1 MGKNVAHYMKNIIYN
16 PLFILGVLIRFALIS
31 LIIPLA
37 VSDWY
42 APFLNISASQ
52 FTLDPWSAWL
62 NAGGTS
68 IAFPYGYAMW
78 LTFLPLTI
86 LAKLLGIPLLY
97 AYVLTIFLADLV
109 LLRVLRRLIP
119 NRDRLLLAVYWLSPI
134 VLLASYVYGLNDLI
148 PVLLLVLA
156 LYFTK
161 QTKLRLAGITLLA
174 AISAKLSMVLALPF
188 FLIYFF
194 NNRPLR
200 QLLREFIVGLLI
212 GSAVLISPFILS
224 NGGLQMLFSN
234 PEMLKVYRAA
244 INLGGNIFIYA
255 VPLIYLVMLYLVW
268 RVRRLN
274 YDLFHATLGM
284 AFLLIVLLT
293 PSSPGWFIWS
303 IPLLVAYQAISGRI
317 AIILVGV
324 FSSLYVLSSLLA
336 MPINM
341 VSVGVINLDSY
352 LHLSESLGHATISLL
367 QTILVATGV
376 ILCMR
381 IWRET
386 ISRND
391 FFRLSRKPFV
401 IGIAGDSG
409 SGKDKFS
416 EAIQGLFGNHSVTAL
431 SGDDYHL
438 WDRQKP
444 IWQVMT
450 PLNPKAN
457 DLESF
462 SNDLVALTDGKPIN
476 AHHYDHSSGK
486 MTMPYQKK
494 SNDFIIASGLHA
506 LYLPILRGCYNL
518 SIYLEIDEELRR
530 YFKIKR
536 DVNQRGHAVEQVEAS
551 LERREP
557 DAERFIRP
565 QAAYA
570 DLVLSLQPI
579 HPRILTNINDERP
592 LRFKLLAR
600 TRHGLNE
607 ISLIRVLVGVCGLHV
622 DMSVNN
628 DGSEVL
634 LIIEGDTSAEDIAM
648 AAQML
653 CPRVLEF
660 LDTQPKWQDGV
671 MGLMQ
676 LITLS
681 HISQALTKRFI

>member
-1 MGKNVAHYMKNIIYN
+1 MKNIIRN
-16 PLFILGVLIRFALIS
+16 PLFLIGIIVRLALIW
-31 LIIPLA
+31 LMMPLA

-42 APFLNISASQ
+42 APFLNISTSQ
-52 FTLDPWSAWL
+52 FTLDPWAAWL
-62 NAGGTS
+62 NSGGTP

-78 LTFLPLTI
+78 LAFLPLSL
-86 LAKLLGIPLLY
+86 LAKLLDIPMLY
-97 AYVLTIFLADLV
+97 AYGLTIFAADLG
-109 LLRVLRRLIP
+109 LLWVLRHLIP

-134 VLLASYVYGLNDLI
+134 VLLASYVYSLNDLI
-148 PVLLLVLA
+148 PVLLLA
-156 LYFTK
+156 FAFYFTK
-161 QTKLRLAGITLLA
+161 QTKLMFAGLALLA

-188 FLIYFF
+188 FLIYLF

-200 QLLREFIVGLLI
+200 QLMREFIVGLLI
-212 GSAVLISPFILS
+212 GGAILILPFILS
-224 NGGLQMLFSN
+224 GGGLHMLFSN
-234 PEMLKVYRAA
+234 PEMGKVYRTA
-244 INLGGNIFIYA
+244 INLGGNIFIFA

-274 YDLFHATLGM
+274 YYLFHDTLGM

-303 IPLLVAYQAISGRI
+303 IPLLVVYQAMSGRI
-317 AIILVGV
+317 AIILVSV

-336 MPINM
+336 MPINIAG
-341 VSVGVINLDSY
+341 VGVINLDQY
-352 LHLSESLGHATISLL
+352 FHLSENIGHAAISML

-376 ILCMR
+376 VLCMR

-391 FFRLSRKPFV
+391 FFRLSRRPFV
-401 IGIAGDSG
+401 MGVAGDSG
-409 SGKDKFS
+409 SGKDTFS
-416 EAIQGLFGNHSVTAL
+416 EAIQGLFGEHSVTAL

-450 PLNPKAN
+450 PLNPQAN

-462 SNDLVALTDGKPIN
+462 SNDLVALTDGKSIH
-476 AHHYDHSSGK
+476 AHHYDHRIGK
-486 MTMPYQKK
+486 MTIPFQKK

-506 LYLPILRGCYNL
+506 LYLPILRDCYNL
-518 SIYLEIDEELRR
+518 SIYLDIDEELRQ

-536 DVNQRGHAVEQVEAS
+536 DVNQRGHSLEQVTAS
-551 LERREP
+551 RERREP

-579 HPRILTNINDERP
+579 HPRIIANTNDQHP
-592 LRFKLLAR
+592 LRFKLSAR

-607 ISLIRVLVGVCGLHV
+607 NSLIRVLVGVCGLHV

-628 DGSEVL
+628 DSSEVIL
-634 LIIEGDTSAEDIAM
+634 MIEGDTSADDIAM

>member
-1 MGKNVAHYMKNIIYN
+1 MKKFARN
-16 PLFILGVLIRFALIS
+16 PLFLIGIIVRLALIW
-31 LIIPLA
+31 LMMPLA

-42 APFLNISASQ
+42 APFLNISVSQ

-62 NAGGTS
+62 YAGGAP

-78 LTFLPLTI
+78 LVFLPLTI
-86 LAKLLGIPLLY
+86 LSKLLGIPMLY
-97 AYVLTIFLADLV
+97 AYGLTIFAADLG
-109 LLRVLRRLIP
+109 LLWVLRCLIP

-134 VLLASYVYGLNDLI
+134 VLLASYVYGLNDLV

-156 LYFTK
+156 FYFTK
-161 QTKLRLAGITLLA
+161 QTKLRFAGIALLA
-174 AISAKLSMVLALPF
+174 AISAKLSMVLAIPF

-200 QLLREFIVGLLI
+200 QLMGEFIVGLLI
-212 GSAVLISPFILS
+212 GSAILILPFILS
-224 NGGLQMLFSN
+224 SGGLHMLFSN
-234 PEMLKVYRAA
+234 PEMGKVYRTA

-303 IPLLVAYQAISGRI
+303 IPLLVAYQAMSGRI
-317 AIILVGV
+317 AIVLVGV

-336 MPINM
+336 MPINI
-341 VSVGVINLDSY
+341 VGTGVINLDSY
-352 LHLSESLGHATISLL
+352 PHLSESLGHTAISLL
-367 QTILVATGV
+367 QTILLATGV
-376 ILCMR
+376 VLCMR

-401 IGIAGDSG
+401 MGVAGDSG
-409 SGKDKFS
+409 AGKDTFS
-416 EAIQGLFGNHSVTAL
+416 EAIQGLFGAHSVTAL

-462 SNDLVALTDGKPIN
+462 SNDLVALTDGKPIH
-476 AHHYDHSSGK
+476 AHHYDHRSGR
-486 MTMPYQKK
+486 MTMPFKKK

-506 LYLPILRGCYNL
+506 LYLPILRDCYNL
-518 SIYLEIDEELRR
+518 SIYLDIDEELRQ

-536 DVNQRGHAVEQVEAS
+536 DVNQRGHALEQVTAS

-579 HPRILTNINDERP
+579 HPRILTNIDDERP
-592 LRFKLLAR
+592 LRFKLSVR

-628 DGSEVL
+628 DGAEV
-634 LIIEGDTSAEDIAM
+634 IMTIEGDTSAEDIAM

>member
-1 MGKNVAHYMKNIIYN
+1 MKRFARN
-16 PLFILGVLIRFALIS
+16 PLFLIGIIVRLVLIS
-31 LIIPLA
+31 LMMPLA

-42 APFLNISASQ
+42 VPFLNVSVSQ
-52 FTLDPWSAWL
+52 FTLDPWLAWL
-62 NAGGTS
+62 NAGS
-68 IAFPYGYAMW
+68 NPIAFPYGYAMW
-78 LTFLPLTI
+78 LAFLPLTM
-86 LAKLLGIPLLY
+86 LAKLLSIPLLY
-97 AYVLTIFLADLV
+97 AHGLTIFAADLG
-109 LLRVLRRLIP
+109 LLWVLRHLIP
-119 NRDRLLLAVYWLSPI
+119 NRDRLLLTVYWLSPI

-148 PVLLLVLA
+148 PVLLLA
-156 LYFTK
+156 FSFYFTK
-161 QTKLRLAGITLLA
+161 QIKLKFAGIFLMA

-188 FLIYFF
+188 FLIYLF

-200 QLLREFIVGLLI
+200 QLIREFIFGLLMGGAI
-212 GSAVLISPFILS
+212 LILPFILS
-224 NGGLQMLFSN
+224 AGGLLMLFSN
-234 PEMLKVYRAA
+234 PEMSKIYRTA
-244 INLGGNIFIYA
+244 INLGGNIFIYV
-255 VPLIYLVMLYLVW
+255 VPFIYLVMLYLVW

-303 IPLLVAYQAISGRI
+303 IPLLVTYQAMSGRI

-336 MPINM
+336 MPMNIAG
-341 VSVGVINLDSY
+341 VGVINLDSY
-352 LHLSESLGHATISLL
+352 LHLSESLGHIGISLL
-367 QTILVATGV
+367 QTILLATGV
-376 ILCMR
+376 ILCIR

-401 IGIAGDSG
+401 IGVAGDSG
-409 SGKDKFS
+409 AGKDTFS
-416 EAIQGLFGNHSVTAL
+416 EAIQDLFGAHSVTAL

-450 PLNPKAN
+450 SLNPKAN

-462 SNDLVALTDGKPIN
+462 SNDLLALTDGKSIH
-476 AHHYDHSSGK
+476 AHHYDHRSGK
-486 MTMPYQKK
+486 MTMPFQKK

-506 LYLPILRGCYNL
+506 LYLPILRDCYNL
-518 SIYLEIDEELRR
+518 SIYLDIDEELRR

-536 DVNQRGHAVEQVEAS
+536 DVNQRGHGVEQVEAS
-551 LERREP
+551 LERREL

-565 QAAYA
+565 QASYA

-579 HPRILTNINDERP
+579 HPRILTNNNDEHP
-592 LRFKLLAR
+592 LCFKLSVR

-607 ISLIRVLVGVCGLHV
+607 TSLIRVLVGVCGLHV
-622 DMSVNN
+622 DMSVKN
-628 DGSEVL
+628 DNAEVVL
-634 LIIEGDTSAEDIAM
+634 TIEGDSSAEDIAM
-648 AAQML
+648 AAHML

-660 LDTQPKWQDGV
+660 LDTQPKWQDG
-671 MGLMQ
+671 MIGLMQ

>member
-16 PLFILGVLIRFALIS
+16 PLFILGIFIRFALIL

-42 APFLNISASQ
+42 APFLNVSTSQ
-52 FTLDPWSAWL
+52 FFLDPWSAWL
-62 NAGGTS
+62 NAGGTPV
-68 IAFPYGYAMW
+68 AFPYGYAMW
-78 LTFLPLTI
+78 LAFLPLTM
-86 LAKLLGIPLLY
+86 LAKLLSIPLLY
-97 AYVLTIFLADLV
+97 AYDLTIFAADLA
-109 LLRVLRRLIP
+109 LLVVLRSLIP
-119 NRDRLLLAVYWLSPI
+119 NRDRLLLSVYWLSPI

-148 PVLLLVLA
+148 PVFLLAVA
-156 LYFTK
+156 FYFTK
-161 QTKLRLAGITLLA
+161 QTKLRFAGIALLA

-194 NNRPLR
+194 HNRPLR
-200 QLLREFIVGLLI
+200 QLMGEFLVGLLI
-212 GSAVLISPFILS
+212 GSAILILPFIMS
-224 NGGLQMLFSN
+224 GGSLHMLFSN
-234 PEMLKVYRAA
+234 PEMGKVFRVA
-244 INLGGNIFIYA
+244 INLGGNIFIYV

-268 RVRRLN
+268 RVRRIN
-274 YDLFHATLGM
+274 YNLFHATMGM

-293 PSSPGWFIWS
+293 SSSPGWFIWS
-303 IPLLVAYQAISGRI
+303 IPVLVVYQATSGRI
-317 AIILVGV
+317 AIILVGI

-336 MPINM
+336 MPINIAGM
-341 VSVGVINLDSY
+341 GVINLDSY
-352 LHLSESLGHATISLL
+352 LHLSERLGHTSISLL
-367 QTILVATGV
+367 QTILLATGV
-376 ILCMR
+376 VLCLR

-386 ISRND
+386 IIRND

-401 IGIAGDSG
+401 IGVAGDSG
-409 SGKDKFS
+409 AGKDTFS
-416 EAIQGLFGNHSVTAL
+416 EAIQGLFGAHSVTAL

-444 IWQVMT
+444 IWQVIT

-462 SNDLVALTDGKPIN
+462 SNDLVALTDGKPIH
-476 AHHYDHSSGK
+476 AHNYDHRSGK
-486 MTMPYQKK
+486 MTIPFQKK

-506 LYLPILRGCYNL
+506 LYLPILRDCYNL
-518 SIYLEIDEELRR
+518 SIYLEIDEELRK

-536 DVNQRGHAVEQVEAS
+536 DVNQRGHALEQVTAS

-592 LRFKLLAR
+592 LRLKLSAR
-600 TRHGLNE
+600 TRYGLNE
-607 ISLIRVLVGVCGLHV
+607 TSLIRVLVGICGLHV
-622 DMSVNN
+622 DMAVNN
-628 DGSEVL
+628 DGSEVVL
-634 LIIEGDTSAEDIAM
+634 TIEGDTSVEDIAM

>member
-1 MGKNVAHYMKNIIYN
+1 MKIFSRN
-16 PLFILGVLIRFALIS
+16 PLFLFGIVIRFS
-31 LIIPLA
+31 LIWLFIPLA

-42 APFLNISASQ
+42 VPFLNVSTSQ

-62 NAGGTS
+62 NAGGTP

-78 LTFLPLTI
+78 LAFLPLTI
-86 LAKLLGIPLLY
+86 LAKLLSISLNY
-97 AYVLTIFLADLV
+97 AYGLTIFLADLA
-109 LLRVLRRLIP
+109 LLGVLRGLIP

-148 PVLLLVLA
+148 PVLLLALA
-156 LYFTK
+156 FYFTR
-161 QTKLRLAGITLLA
+161 QTKLRFAGIALLA

-194 NNRPLR
+194 HNRPLR
-200 QLLREFIVGLLI
+200 QLMGEFLEGLSI
-212 GSAVLISPFILS
+212 GSAILILPFILS
-224 NGGLQMLFSN
+224 GGSLHMLFSN
-234 PEMLKVYRAA
+234 PEMGKVYRTA
-244 INLGGNIFIYA
+244 INLGSNIFIYA

-274 YDLFHATLGM
+274 YDLFQATMGM
-284 AFLLIVLLT
+284 SFLLIVLLT

-303 IPLLVAYQAISGRI
+303 ILLLVAYQAASGRI
-317 AIILVGV
+317 AIVLVGI
-324 FSSLYVLSSLLA
+324 FSILYVLSSLLT
-336 MPINM
+336 MPINITG
-341 VSVGVINLDSY
+341 VGEINLDNY
-352 LHLSESLGHATISLL
+352 LHLSEGLGHTSISML
-367 QTILVATGV
+367 QTILLATGV
-376 ILCMR
+376 VLCLR

-401 IGIAGDSG
+401 MAVAGDSG
-409 SGKDKFS
+409 AGKDTFS
-416 EAIQGLFGNHSVTAL
+416 DAIQGLFGAHSVTVL

-462 SNDLVALTDGKPIN
+462 SNDLVALADGKPIHTHN
-476 AHHYDHSSGK
+476 YDHRSGK
-486 MTMPYQKK
+486 MTMPFQKK

-506 LYLPILRGCYNL
+506 LYLPILRDCYNL
-518 SIYLEIDEELRR
+518 SIYLEIDEELRQ

-536 DVNQRGHAVEQVEAS
+536 DVNQRGHTLEQVAAS

-570 DLVLSLQPI
+570 DLVLSLRPI
-579 HPRILTNINDERP
+579 HPRILININDERP
-592 LRFKLLAR
+592 LRLKLSVR

-607 ISLIRVLVGVCGLHV
+607 INLIRVLVGVCGLHV

-628 DGSEVL
+628 DGSEVVL
-634 LIIEGDTSAEDIAM
+634 TIEGDTSAEDIAM

-653 CPRVLEF
+653 CPRVIEF

-681 HISQALTKRFI
+681 HISQSLTKRFI

>member
-1 MGKNVAHYMKNIIYN
+1 
-16 PLFILGVLIRFALIS
+16 
-31 LIIPLA
+31 
-37 VSDWY
+37 
-42 APFLNISASQ
+42 
-52 FTLDPWSAWL
+52 
-62 NAGGTS
+62 
-68 IAFPYGYAMW
+68 MW
-78 LTFLPLTI
+78 LAFLPLSL
-86 LAKLLGIPLLY
+86 LAKLLGIPMLY
-97 AYVLTIFLADLV
+97 AYGLTIFAADLG
-109 LLRVLRRLIP
+109 LLWVLRHLIP

-148 PVLLLVLA
+148 PVLLLA
-156 LYFTK
+156 FAFYFTK
-161 QTKLRLAGITLLA
+161 QTKLRFAGIALLA

-188 FLIYFF
+188 FLIYLF

-200 QLLREFIVGLLI
+200 QLMREFIVGLLI
-212 GSAVLISPFILS
+212 GGAILILPFNLSA
-224 NGGLQMLFSN
+224 GGLHMLFSN
-234 PEMLKVYRAA
+234 PEMGKVYRTA

-303 IPLLVAYQAISGRI
+303 IPLLVVYQAMSGRI
-317 AIILVGV
+317 AIILVSV
-324 FSSLYVLSSLLA
+324 FSSLYLLSSLLA
-336 MPINM
+336 MPINIAG
-341 VSVGVINLDSY
+341 VGVINLDQY
-352 LHLSESLGHATISLL
+352 FNLSENIGHATISLL
-367 QTILVATGV
+367 QTILLATGV
-376 ILCMR
+376 VLCMR

-401 IGIAGDSG
+401 MGVAGDSG
-409 SGKDKFS
+409 AGKDTFS
-416 EAIQGLFGNHSVTAL
+416 DAIQGLFGVHSVSAL

-450 PLNPKAN
+450 ALNPKAN
-457 DLESF
+457 DLEGF
-462 SNDLVALTDGKPIN
+462 SNDLVALTDGKSIHV
-476 AHHYDHSSGK
+476 HHYDHHSGK
-486 MTMPYQKK
+486 MTMPFQKK

-506 LYLPILRGCYNL
+506 LYLPILRDCYNL
-518 SIYLEIDEELRR
+518 SIYLDIDEELRR
-530 YFKIKR
+530 HFKIKR
-536 DVNQRGHAVEQVEAS
+536 DVNQRGHALEQVMAA
-551 LERREP
+551 LDRREP

-565 QAAYA
+565 QADYA
-570 DLVLSLQPI
+570 DLVMSLQPI
-579 HPRILTNINDERP
+579 DPRILTNINDERP
-592 LRFKLLAR
+592 LRFKLSVR

-628 DGSEVL
+628 DGAEV
-634 LIIEGDTSAEDIAM
+634 IMTIEGDTSAEDIAM